1 MVIRRLMSDECILE
15 ARGLF
20 KKYGDLVAVNGIN
33 FCVKRGEI
41 FGFLGP
47 NGAGKTTTV
56 RMFCGLTRITAGEAY
71 IDGYSVKKDGKKIKR
86 IIGVVPDISNLY
98 SELTCLENL
107 LFSGEMYGVPKRKRL
122 EKAEELLRFFGLW
135 NRRNTKFKNLSKG
148 LKRRLTLAV
157 ALIHDPKI
165 LFLDE
170 PTLGLDVL
178 SKRAI
183 WDRILKLNEMGT
195 TIFLTTHNIY
205 EAFEICER
213 IAIINHGEIVAIER
227 PESLKKMFSAR
238 EVLEVSFTPD
248 EPPIEELR
256 SLHGVADV
264 EKEKGIFKLVI
275 EKPIDVLE
283 DLAKYARDK
292 GLNIATLRLREAD
305 AEEVFLNIIGE
316 MRDD

>member
-1 MVIRRLMSDECILE
+1 MVIRRLMSGECILE
-15 ARGLF
+15 ARRLF

-56 RMFCGLTRITAGEAY
+56 RMFCGLARITAGEAY
-71 IDGYSVKKDGKKIKR
+71 IDGYSVTKEGKKVKKL
-86 IIGVVPDISNLY
+86 IGVVPDISNLY

-135 NRRNTKFKNLSKG
+135 DRRNTKFKNLSKG
-148 LKRRLTLAV
+148 LKRRLTLAA

-183 WDRILKLNEMGT
+183 WDKILKLNEMGT

-227 PESLKKMFSAR
+227 PENLKKMFSAR
-238 EVLEVSFTPD
+238 EVLEVSFTPHN
-248 EPPIEELR
+248 PPIEELR
-256 SLHGVADV
+256 SLHGVVDV

-316 MRDD
+316 MRYD